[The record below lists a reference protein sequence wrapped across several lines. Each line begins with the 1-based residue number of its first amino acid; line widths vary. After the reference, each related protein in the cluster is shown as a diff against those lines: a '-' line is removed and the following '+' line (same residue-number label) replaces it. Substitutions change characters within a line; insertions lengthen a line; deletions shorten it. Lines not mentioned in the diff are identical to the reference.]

1 MDKFLSSNATG
12 YRLARTI
19 LQGIIGVLIA
29 NIDVVFASLD
39 FSTELKT
46 LIVGL
51 TMAVLSPIM
60 GALSDNDEKDTD
72 EPVPFVDDDTDDTE
86 EEI

>member
-1 MDKFLSSNATG
+1 MDKFLSSNTTR